1 MNLYP
6 VKKVLKSSVDFELS
20 LPGSKSITNRCFIIS
35 ALAGQKVFLKNVLFS
50 DDTFYMIEVLKQL
63 GIKIKVDQEKREV
76 EVEGGILPEGKWEFF
91 VGNAGTTMR
100 FLTTYLSLGKGE
112 FILDGDERMRQRP
125 IQALV
130 DVLRMMGVEIF
141 CVNNNG
147 CPPVKINASGVEGG
161 EAFLNSKNSSQYLS
175 SILMSSPYFRKGVC
189 ISIEEEMVSRP
200 YVEMTVRMM
209 KQFGVDVKNSNYLK
223 FEVLPSRYVSPGVY
237 YIEPDASSA
246 SYFLAAT
253 AILTGRVKI
262 HGLGKES
269 LQGDVYFARIM
280 EKIGCEINIEKD
292 FIELISNGKL
302 EGIDID
308 MNSTPDLVP
317 TVAIVALFARTPT
330 RIRNVAN
337 LRIKESDR
345 ISALANELSK
355 IGAKVK
361 EYEDGLEIFPSLS
374 YNNACVS
381 TYNDHRIA
389 MAFTI
394 AGLKTGGITIENPL
408 CVSKSFPE
416 FFDYVEKIFY

>member
-1 MNLYP
+1 
-6 VKKVLKSSVDFELS
+6 
-20 LPGSKSITNRCFIIS
+20 
-35 ALAGQKVFLKNVLFS
+35 
-50 DDTFYMIEVLKQL
+50 
-63 GIKIKVDQEKREV
+63 
-76 EVEGGILPEGKWEFF
+76 
-91 VGNAGTTMR
+91 
-100 FLTTYLSLGKGE
+100 
-112 FILDGDERMRQRP
+112 
-125 IQALV
+125 
-130 DVLRMMGVEIF
+130 
-141 CVNNNG
+141 
-147 CPPVKINASGVEGG
+147 
-161 EAFLNSKNSSQYLS
+161 
-175 SILMSSPYFRKGVC
+175 
-189 ISIEEEMVSRP
+189 MVSRP